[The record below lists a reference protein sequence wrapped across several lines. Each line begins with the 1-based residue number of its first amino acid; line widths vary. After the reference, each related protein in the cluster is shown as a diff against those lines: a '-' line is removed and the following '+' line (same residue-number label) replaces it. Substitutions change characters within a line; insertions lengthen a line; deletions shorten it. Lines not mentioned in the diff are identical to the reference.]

1 MSSKSGNN
9 CLGNHLHLINNS
21 KDCKHCQGEKLC
33 LSFGLGQES
42 VDEFQALIKQ
52 HGPYAADEPIY
63 RQQGKFTS
71 LFSIQSGAVKTE
83 TVTID
88 GKQSVMGFYL
98 AGDLLGIDAVGSTTY
113 PTDAIALET
122 TWVCEIPYQQLLA
135 LCSSQADMQLQ
146 LINRLGS
153 KIQSD
158 EYSWKV
164 VRNESAGRRVMYFL
178 HQLYDR
184 QRRGSGP
191 EAPLPGSHQSG
202 RRQTPQTVSSQ
213 TVSSQTGKTRAGGI
227 QLSNS
232 QTARL
237 RLPMSKQD
245 LASFLGL
252 TPESFSR
259 TLTQLQN
266 DGYIVKES
274 QKVLVLQHTPSDE
287 QLNLN
292 VLPDIR

>member
-9 CLGNHLHLINNS
+9 CQGNHLHLINNS

-42 VDEFQALIKQ
+42 VGEFQALIKQ

-202 RRQTPQTVSSQ
+202 RRQTPQTVSSH
-213 TVSSQTGKTRAGGI
+213 TGKTRTGDI
-227 QLSNS
+227 QLSSN

-287 QLNLN
+287 QLDLN
-292 VLPDIR
+292 ALPDIR